1 MDMNGMLG
9 VRRQPGQLRVDFHFA
24 VADRFE
30 SHDPARLISLSGRK
44 NRYQLD
50 GVDNERSGLHFL
62 VGGSFRPA
70 RLPRCQDRQTD
81 GGKNSRKIALYL
93 HASML
98 AILTTESKRYYVG
111 AEVCPKELCEG
122 LFQIRFDH
130 RRSNSDAAP
139 GYRLV

>member
-62 VGGSFRPA
+62 VGGSFLRA
-70 RLPRCQDRQTD
+70 RLPPRGQDRQTY
-81 GGKNSRKIALYL
+81 GGKNSHKIALCL

-98 AILTTESKRYYVG
+98 AILATESKRYYFG
-111 AEVCPKELCEG
+111 AEVCPK
-122 LFQIRFDH
+122 RAM
-130 RRSNSDAAP
+130 RSFVPNT
-139 GYRLV
+139 V